1 MLNPELD
8 TAALAEEYARDGRVR
23 IKNLFTEDFA
33 RRIAAYCQDH
43 VPYEYLTHVDGKN
56 VVISA
61 AEMEQLSP
69 EQLQQLNQSVTDNAR
84 QGRGFFYCGYKMQR
98 ADNDSDDEAMR
109 ELHSVFDYLNG
120 EEMLS
125 FIAAISGRDDL
136 QSADA
141 QYTRYTAGQ
150 FLTRHR
156 DDVDAEQRRLAY
168 VISFTEGWHPDW
180 GGLLQFYA
188 EDGSPRDAWAPE
200 FNSMSL
206 FDVSHIHA
214 VTFVAPFHALSRCS
228 LTGWFRARPR

>member
-23 IKNLFTEDFA
+23 IRNLFTEDFA

-43 VPYEYLTHVDGKN
+43 VPYEFLTYVDGKN

-69 EQLQQLNQSVTDNAR
+69 EQLQQLQQSVMDSAR

-98 ADNDSDDEAMR
+98 ADSDSEDEAMR

-156 DDVDAEQRRLAY
+156 DDIDAEQRRLAY